1 MIYLI
6 VFAINVLITL
16 YSIYFLTKVR
26 FYPCIFHRLKKDI
39 HLWSWVIG
47 IFGLI
52 SAQLPA
58 YSLRAYYIKDSITDI
73 AFIFQVIVLAY
84 GILLF
89 IFHIKKTKNEQTIST

>member
-6 VFAINVLITL
+6 GFAINVLITL

-26 FYPCIFHRLKKDI
+26 FYPCIFSRLENNI
-39 HLWSWVIG
+39 HLWSWIIG
-47 IFGLI
+47 IFAFI

-58 YSLRAYYIKDSITDI
+58 YSLRAYFIKDSITNI

-89 IFHIKKTKNEQTIST
+89 YFHIKTTNNEKRFI